1 MNQLNCLNA
10 LSFKCM
16 LIQDGGGGG
25 CGLGLQEAH
34 SQEVNGI
41 DFAVKGT
48 HNSGR
53 LSLSGTEM
61 SQLL

>member
-1 MNQLNCLNA
+1 
-10 LSFKCM
+10 M
-16 LIQDGGGGG
+16 LIQDGGGGAG
-25 CGLGLQEAH
+25 IRPCELGLQEAH